1 MKTKAVKS
9 FTLLIATLLCSLFC
23 FGCTKTSEAMK
34 LVGEPAF
41 TCVYNEETKQY
52 DVVVDGI
59 AKNIEDE
66 DLTYVYVKFALYDEN
81 HHLIGLAVDSIDLV
95 LAEENWR
102 YCATDAV
109 YYPVASV
116 EFREFY

>member
-95 LAEENWR
+95 LAEETWHF
-102 YCATDAV
+102 CATDAT
-109 YYPVASV
+109 YYPVVSI
-116 EFREFY
+116 ELREFY